1 MIARAERVTNHHK
14 LRLYR
19 TAAII
24 SYKPQPLR
32 TNIEHITH
40 IQQHLADLST
50 LSTRALIPHIQALH
64 SSHPP
69 PHTNAHQSAPPQ
81 VDSKHPQVSCAHKG
95 SKEITPV
102 FRCRHVH
109 NTNQPSSLQQIP
121 VVDQT
126 MDTYYRSSC
135 SASPQHFH
143 TTSTYFPHTQHT
155 SHEEH
160 LQAQT

>member
-1 MIARAERVTNHHK
+1 MIARADHVTDHHK
-14 LRLYR
+14 LRLHR
-19 TAAII
+19 TIAIS

-32 TNIEHITH
+32 TSIEHIIH

-50 LSTRALIPHIQALH
+50 LTTRALIPHIQALH

-69 PHTNAHQSAPPQ
+69 PHTSVHQSAPPQ
-81 VDSKHPQVSCAHKG
+81 VDSRHPQVSCAHKG
-95 SKEITPV
+95 SKEHHTI
-102 FRCRHVH
+102 RCGHVH
-109 NTNQPSSLQQIP
+109 NTNQAFPLQQIP
-121 VVDQT
+121 MVDQT
-126 MDTYYRSSC
+126 TDTYYHSSC

-143 TTSTYFPHTQHT
+143 TTDTYFLHTQHT